1 MSAQAITV
9 YQSLL
14 ASGIDEARARRAAEA
29 IDESIRDKV
38 AAAIDEK
45 TDAQFVRKDEY
56 AQRME
61 NTPTRAETS
70 DNSDK
75 LRADM
80 NSGFTQLRA
89 DMNAGFTQLRA
100 EIAEVRKEA
109 RYNNRVIT
117 GLLAVLTLF
126 TAKIIISGF

>member
-1 MSAQAITV
+1 MSAQALTV

-14 ASGIDEARARRAAEA
+14 ASGIDESRARRAAEA
-29 IDESIRDKV
+29 IDESIRDQV
-38 AAAIDEK
+38 AAAGEK
-45 TDAQFVRKDEY
+45 FVRKDEY
-56 AQRME
+56 TQRME

>member
-14 ASGIDEARARRAAEA
+14 ASGIDESRARRAAEA
-29 IDESIRDKV
+29 IDESIRDQV
-38 AAAIDEK
+38 AAAGEK
-45 TDAQFVRKDEY
+45 FVRKDEY
-56 AQRME
+56 TQRME

-89 DMNAGFTQLRA
+89 EMHAGFAELR
-100 EIAEVRKEA
+100 KDA
-109 RYNNRVIT
+109 RVGNRVAVGILVVLMALTVKIIT
-117 GLLAVLTLF
+117 GF
-126 TAKIIISGF
+126 